1 MKTTRTLNALNDTRT
16 VTPNKYMWGEFTPDV
31 EGVGY
36 KDLPV
41 QTELDTSTATL
52 AVDTQG
58 PTLVSITLDTLKK
71 LLATTIPVSTIQ
83 PILTN
88 TIPNGWLLCDGAA
101 VSRTDYADLFEVIG
115 TTYGG
120 GDGETTF
127 NLPDC
132 RGLFLK
138 GKESVDSLGVINEAG
153 LPNITSEPIVR
164 GTGYGT
170 GVQTGAIHTFNT
182 PNAGGAEH
190 NVMREY
196 DSSFDFDASRSSSI
210 YGNSNTVTPRNLPVN
225 YIIKY

>member
-58 PTLVSITLDTLKK
+58 PTLVSITLNTLKK

-88 TIPNGWLLCDGAA
+88 SIPNGWLLCDGTA

-115 TTYGG
+115 TTYGS

-138 GKESVDSLGVINEAG
+138 GKESLDTLGVINEPG
-153 LPNITSEPIVR
+153 LPNITGQATSFRDTSASGAFSVVSTPN
-164 GTGYGT
+164 
-170 GVQTGAIHTFNT
+170 TGA
-182 PNAGGAEH
+182 AEH
-190 NVMREY
+190 FVGRGS
-196 DSSFDFDASRSSSI
+196 DQSLTFDASRSSSI

>member
-58 PTLVSITLDTLKK
+58 PTLVSITLDTLKR

-88 TIPNGWLLCDGAA
+88 TIPNGWLLCDGTA

-138 GKESVDSLGVINEAG
+138 GKESLDTLGVINEAG
-153 LPNITSEPIVR
+153 LPNIT
-164 GTGYGT
+164 GTFSAPTSRSIIPTESGAFSGSAFGNEGEGDAGSYGRQVT
-170 GVQTGAIHTFNT
+170 L
-182 PNAGGAEH
+182 
-190 NVMREY
+190 
-196 DSSFDFDASRSSSI
+196 DASQSNSI
-210 YGNSNTVTPRNLPVN
+210 YGNSATVTPRNLSL
-225 YIIKY
+225 IHI

>member
-1 MKTTRTLNALNDTRT
+1 MNTTKTLNALNDTRT
-16 VTPNKYMWGEFTPDV
+16 VTPNKYVWGEFTPDV
-31 EGVGY
+31 AGVGY
-36 KDLPV
+36 KELPV
-41 QTELDTSTATL
+41 QTEVVDTSMATL

-71 LLATTIPVSTIQ
+71 LLATSIPVSTIQ

-88 TIPNGWLLCDGAA
+88 TIPNGWLLCDGTA

-138 GKESVDSLGVINEAG
+138 GKESLDTLGVINEAG
-153 LPNITSEPIVR
+153 LPNITGKFSAPTSRDRAPYEE
-164 GTGYGT
+164 GAFYGT
-170 GVQTGAIHTFNT
+170 DGGGEGEGDQGSYGRNIHL
-182 PNAGGAEH
+182 
-190 NVMREY
+190 
-196 DSSFDFDASRSSSI
+196 DASRSSSI